1 MESFSPFYASNKLI
15 SSCFLIKMIPFLKYL
30 YVTLLFQFSSS
41 KLIQLLPE
49 KTRLIQFNSE
59 KPYQTKN
66 SIVKTCMKNDSTSNP
81 ILFETVYNIFCSQ
94 ILLKQLTY
102 QHQSKEN
109 TVLIIHLNTTI
120 FESRKVIL
128 SILVQIMRD

>member
-1 MESFSPFYASNKLI
+1 
-15 SSCFLIKMIPFLKYL
+15 
-30 YVTLLFQFSSS
+30 
-41 KLIQLLPE
+41 
-49 KTRLIQFNSE
+49 
-59 KPYQTKN
+59 
-66 SIVKTCMKNDSTSNP
+66 MKNDSTSNP
-81 ILFETVYNIFCSQ
+81 TLFETVYNIFCSQ

-128 SILVQIMRD
+128 SILVQII